1 MGDSEKYQLDEKG
14 SSRRK
19 FLRNSGVAAGGVVVG
34 SVLGG
39 LIGFGGEQTNT
50 SETTEQK
57 TKVTSPGNPN
67 AALMFFTPDQYQT
80 TMAAAERIYPADDN
94 GPGAAELDVAIYIDH
109 QLASPWGIN
118 AKDYMLGPFYPA
130 ESTQQAQVKVL
141 RKDLFLLGLK
151 GLDDYSNQTFKN
163 KFTGLDA
170 DQQDEVL
177 THFEQG
183 DYSLSGVSSSIFFN
197 LLRSLT
203 IEGVYADPLYAG
215 NKDMQGW
222 AMRKFPGSR
231 MNYNN
236 EVKSETFVELEPQSL
251 QSHMG
256 H

>member
-1 MGDSEKYQLDEKG
+1 MMEESEKYGLDEKG

-39 LIGFGGEQTNT
+39 LIGFGGEKQHQAP
-50 SETTEQK
+50 ETEHEHAA
-57 TKVTSPGNPN
+57 PAANPN

-80 TMAAAERIYPADDN
+80 TIAATERIFPADEN
-94 GPGAAELDVAIYIDH
+94 GPGAADLNVAIYIDH

-118 AKDYMLGPFYPA
+118 AKDYMLGAFYKA
-130 ESTQQAQVKVL
+130 EATQQEQVRIL

-151 GLDDYSNQTFKN
+151 GLDDYSGN
-163 KFTGLDA
+163 KFDSKFTSLEGE
-170 DQQDEVL
+170 QQDEIL
-177 THFEQG
+177 TEFENG
-183 DYSLSGVSSSIFFN
+183 EYKLSGVSSSIFFD
-197 LLRSLT
+197 LLRILT
-203 IEGVYADPLYAG
+203 IEGAYADPMYGG
-215 NKDMQGW
+215 NKDMEGW

-236 EVKSETFVELEPQSL
+236 EVVSKEFIELEPESL

>member
-1 MGDSEKYQLDEKG
+1 MEESEKYQLDEKG

-39 LIGFGGEQTNT
+39 LIGFGEKEPK
-50 SETTEQK
+50 ETAINHEHAAT
-57 TKVTSPGNPN
+57 PAANPN

-80 TMAAAERIYPADDN
+80 TIAATERIFPADDN
-94 GPGAAELDVAIYIDH
+94 GPGAADLNVAIYIDH

-118 AKDYMLGPFYPA
+118 AKDYMLGAFYKA
-130 ESTQQAQVKVL
+130 EATQQEQVRIL

-151 GLDDYSNQTFKN
+151 GLDDYSAKKFDS
-163 KFTGLDA
+163 KFTSLDA
-170 DQQDEVL
+170 QQQDEVL
-177 THFEQG
+177 TDFEKG
-183 DYSLSGVSSSIFFN
+183 EHKLSGVSSSIFFG
-197 LLRSLT
+197 LLRMLT
-203 IEGVYADPLYAG
+203 IEGAYADPMYGG
-215 NKDMQGW
+215 NKDMEGW

-231 MNYNN
+231 MNFNN
-236 EVKSETFVELEPQSL
+236 EVVSKEFIELEPESL